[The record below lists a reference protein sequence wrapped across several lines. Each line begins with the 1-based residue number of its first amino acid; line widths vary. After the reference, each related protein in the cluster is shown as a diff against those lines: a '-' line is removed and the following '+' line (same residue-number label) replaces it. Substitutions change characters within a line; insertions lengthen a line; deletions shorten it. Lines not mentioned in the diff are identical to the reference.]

1 MNFSRCVMHRDFFVC
16 PLSGGIFGG
25 IVKVHTKD
33 KEGLPMKQAQ
43 KWKICRH
50 LTFGIYGALGIVLVL
65 LATLTEQG
73 QIREWTMRNLLNIY
87 LVMSGWVA
95 LIGYQFRQKERSAK
109 EKE

>member
-1 MNFSRCVMHRDFFVC
+1 MPGDT
-16 PLSGGIFGG
+16 FGG

-33 KEGLPMKQAQ
+33 KEGLPMKQAK
-43 KWKICRH
+43 KWKLCRH
-50 LTFGIYGALGIVLVL
+50 LTFGIYGALGVVLVL
-65 LATLTEQG
+65 LATLTDQG

-95 LIGYQFRQKERSAK
+95 LIIYQFRQKERSAK

>member
-1 MNFSRCVMHRDFFVC
+1 
-16 PLSGGIFGG
+16 
-25 IVKVHTKD
+25 
-33 KEGLPMKQAQ
+33 MKQTQ
-43 KWKICRH
+43 KWKLCRH

-95 LIGYQFRQKERSAK
+95 LIIYQFRQKERSAK

>member
-1 MNFSRCVMHRDFFVC
+1 
-16 PLSGGIFGG
+16 
-25 IVKVHTKD
+25 
-33 KEGLPMKQAQ
+33 MKQAK
-43 KWKICRH
+43 KWKLCRH

-65 LATLTEQG
+65 LATLTDQG

>member
-1 MNFSRCVMHRDFFVC
+1 
-16 PLSGGIFGG
+16 
-25 IVKVHTKD
+25 
-33 KEGLPMKQAQ
+33 MKQAK
-43 KWKICRH
+43 KWKLCRH

-65 LATLTEQG
+65 LATLTDQG

-95 LIGYQFRQKERSAK
+95 LICYQFRQKERSAK

>member
-1 MNFSRCVMHRDFFVC
+1 
-16 PLSGGIFGG
+16 
-25 IVKVHTKD
+25 
-33 KEGLPMKQAQ
+33 MKQAK
-43 KWKICRH
+43 KWKLCRH
-50 LTFGIYGALGIVLVL
+50 LTLGIYGALGAVLVL
-65 LATLTEQG
+65 LATLTDQG

>member
-1 MNFSRCVMHRDFFVC
+1 
-16 PLSGGIFGG
+16 
-25 IVKVHTKD
+25 
-33 KEGLPMKQAQ
+33 MKQTQ
-43 KWKICRH
+43 KWKLCRH
-50 LTFGIYGALGIVLVL
+50 LTLGIYGALGIVLVL
-65 LATLTEQG
+65 LATLTDQG

>member
-1 MNFSRCVMHRDFFVC
+1 
-16 PLSGGIFGG
+16 
-25 IVKVHTKD
+25 
-33 KEGLPMKQAQ
+33 MKQAK
-43 KWKICRH
+43 KWKLCRH
-50 LTFGIYGALGIVLVL
+50 LTFGIYGALGVVLVL
-65 LATLTEQG
+65 LATLTDQG

>member
-1 MNFSRCVMHRDFFVC
+1 
-16 PLSGGIFGG
+16 
-25 IVKVHTKD
+25 
-33 KEGLPMKQAQ
+33 MKQAK
-43 KWKICRH
+43 KWKLCRH

-95 LIGYQFRQKERSAK
+95 LIIYQFRQKERSAK

>member
-1 MNFSRCVMHRDFFVC
+1 
-16 PLSGGIFGG
+16 
-25 IVKVHTKD
+25 
-33 KEGLPMKQAQ
+33 MKQAK
-43 KWKICRH
+43 KWKLCRH

-65 LATLTEQG
+65 LATLTEHG

-95 LIGYQFRQKERSAK
+95 LIIYQFRQKERSAK

>member
-1 MNFSRCVMHRDFFVC
+1 
-16 PLSGGIFGG
+16 
-25 IVKVHTKD
+25 
-33 KEGLPMKQAQ
+33 MKQAK
-43 KWKICRH
+43 KWKLCRH

-65 LATLTEQG
+65 LATLTDQG

-95 LIGYQFRQKERSAK
+95 LIIYQFRQKERSAK

>member
-1 MNFSRCVMHRDFFVC
+1 
-16 PLSGGIFGG
+16 
-25 IVKVHTKD
+25 
-33 KEGLPMKQAQ
+33 MKQAK
-43 KWKICRH
+43 KWKLCRH

-95 LIGYQFRQKERSAK
+95 LICYQFRQKERSAK

>member
-1 MNFSRCVMHRDFFVC
+1 
-16 PLSGGIFGG
+16 
-25 IVKVHTKD
+25 
-33 KEGLPMKQAQ
+33 MKQAK
-43 KWKICRH
+43 KWKLCRH

-65 LATLTEQG
+65 LATLTDQG

-95 LIGYQFRQKERSAK
+95 LIGYQFRQKEHSAK

>member
-1 MNFSRCVMHRDFFVC
+1 
-16 PLSGGIFGG
+16 
-25 IVKVHTKD
+25 
-33 KEGLPMKQAQ
+33 MKQAK

-65 LATLTEQG
+65 LATLTDQG